1 MPRRITPAH
10 AGKTAGGRLCL
21 YDGWDHPRAC
31 GENNSLLRYRGTA
44 SGSPPRMRGK
54 PWSAPPPPA
63 VGRIT
68 PAHAGKTRGY
78 TDSLPQLQDHPRA
91 CGENLPF
98 RGFSPRQMGSPP
110 RMRGKLVTADFDAAM
125 DGITPAH
132 AGKTRLFPLCN
143 YYNEDHP
150 RACGENFGVCQR
162 QATSEGS
169 PPRMRGKLDTPA
181 EETETD
187 RITPAHAG
195 KTAPRLGLLAV
206 APDHPRACGE
216 NFVFVFGR

>member
-91 CGENLPF
+91 CGENSMGHMCAVCL
-98 RGFSPRQMGSPP
+98 QGSPP
-110 RMRGKLVTADFDAAM
+110 RMRGKLVWLL
-125 DGITPAH
+125 H
-132 AGKTRLFPLCN
+132 RLTR
-143 YYNEDHP
+143 
-150 RACGENFGVCQR
+150 R
-162 QATSEGS
+162 
-169 PPRMRGKLDTPA
+169 
-181 EETETD
+181 

-195 KTAPRLGLLAV
+195 KTNYIFLTGRINQ
-206 APDHPRACGE
+206 DHPRACGE
-216 NFVFVFGR
+216 NSAISYSI

>member
-1 MPRRITPAH
+1 
-10 AGKTAGGRLCL
+10 
-21 YDGWDHPRAC
+21 
-31 GENNSLLRYRGTA
+31 
-44 SGSPPRMRGK
+44 
-54 PWSAPPPPA
+54 
-63 VGRIT
+63 
-68 PAHAGKTRGY
+68 
-78 TDSLPQLQDHPRA
+78 
-91 CGENLPF
+91 
-98 RGFSPRQMGSPP
+98 MGSPP

-216 NFVFVFGR
+216 NLLCLLGVQSELGSPPRMRGKLIGALRYSRGTRITPAHAGKTYP